1 MANQATLVIIKPDAI
16 QRGFV
21 GAVLS
26 QLETLRLE
34 CIGAK
39 AVAVSRE
46 LAEAHYQNI
55 REKPFFVETV
65 EYLQGTRHGM
75 PYVLAFVLW
84 GRAAVERVRQLAG
97 ATHPEKADPRSIRG
111 MFGRMAS
118 SGLMENV
125 IHASS
130 AAEEAE
136 REIRL
141 WFKPDRKS

>member
-84 GRAAVERVRQLAG
+84 GPEAVAGPAA
-97 ATHPEKADPRSIRG
+97 
-111 MFGRMAS
+111 GRR
-118 SGLMENV
+118 
-125 IHASS
+125 HASGEGRS
-130 AAEEAE
+130 PVHPGDVRAHGEFRADGERYPRLLRCRRSRAGNPALVQARSEE
-136 REIRL
+136 R
-141 WFKPDRKS
+141 